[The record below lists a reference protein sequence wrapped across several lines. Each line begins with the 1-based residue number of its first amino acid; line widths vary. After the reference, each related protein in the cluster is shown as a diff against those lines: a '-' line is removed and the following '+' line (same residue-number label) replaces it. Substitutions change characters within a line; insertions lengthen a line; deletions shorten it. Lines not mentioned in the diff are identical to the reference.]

1 MTSYPRAGRA
11 AATQPRSQPG
21 GALNGAL
28 RVLEGHLI
36 AYRRTWRGNVITT
49 FLNPVLFLAAM
60 GLGLGSLVDRGEQL
74 GSVSYLAFYASGL
87 LAAQAMQTGVGDA
100 AFPVMAGFKWT
111 KSYHS
116 ALATPIAIRDLVA
129 GQAAFILLRVTLAAF
144 AFAIAAAAF
153 GAFSLIAALAALPI
167 ALLCGLAYA
176 MPVMA
181 FTASQ
186 ESETSLIGLFRF
198 GLVPMF
204 LLSGTFFPLDQLPL
218 WLQAI
223 ARVVPLW
230 HAIELVRAIT
240 LADPSTW
247 PWAGHVAYLLL
258 WLVVGAVLAPR
269 LFRRRLVA

>member
-1 MTSYPRAGRA
+1 MRRRPS
-11 AATQPRSQPG
+11 ATPPPSLCG
-21 GALNGAL
+21 DAVSSAL
-28 RVLEGHLI
+28 RVLEGHLV
-36 AYRRTWRGNVITT
+36 AYRRTWRGNVVTT

-60 GLGLGSLVDRGEQL
+60 GLGLGTLVDRGNQL

-116 ALATPIAIRDLVA
+116 ALATPIAVRDLVV
-129 GQAAFILLRVTLAAF
+129 GQAAFILLRVALAAF
-144 AFAIAAAAF
+144 AFALAAAAF
-153 GAFSLIAALAALPI
+153 GAFPLTSALSALPV

-181 FTASQ
+181 FTASR
-186 ESETSLIGLFRF
+186 ENETALIGVFRF

-204 LLSGTFFPLDQLPL
+204 LLSGTFFPLDQLPT
-218 WLQAI
+218 WLQVV
-223 ARVVPLW
+223 ARLVPLW

-240 LADPSTW
+240 LADASAW
-247 PWAGHVAYLLL
+247 PWAGHIAYLLL
-258 WLVVGAVLAPR
+258 WLVVGAALAPR
-269 LFRRRLVA
+269 FFRRRLVA